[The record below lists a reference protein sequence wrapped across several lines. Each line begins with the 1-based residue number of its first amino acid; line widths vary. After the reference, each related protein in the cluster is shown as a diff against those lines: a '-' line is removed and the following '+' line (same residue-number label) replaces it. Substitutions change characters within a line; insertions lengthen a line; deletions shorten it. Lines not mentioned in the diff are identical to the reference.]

1 LTRKVKNPAA
11 GANYPAT
18 IDTAAKRALYDNL
31 GKNEGLATVI
41 DADIRKTKKD
51 DWRGNKFKEK
61 EVRNA
66 IRSGRVQCRS
76 HCLPGASN
84 G

>member
-1 LTRKVKNPAA
+1 MTRKVHNPATRA
-11 GANYPAT
+11 TYPTT

-31 GKNEGLATVI
+31 GNDEGLATVV
-41 DADIRKTKKD
+41 DADIQKTKTD
-51 DWRGNKFKEK
+51 DSRGNKFKEK